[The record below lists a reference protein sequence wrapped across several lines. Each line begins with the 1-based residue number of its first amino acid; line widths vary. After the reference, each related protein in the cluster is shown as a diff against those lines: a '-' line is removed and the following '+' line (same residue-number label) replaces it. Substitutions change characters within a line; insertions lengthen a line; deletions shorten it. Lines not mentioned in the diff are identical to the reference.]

1 MPTGSVNGVL
11 KNLNTKGRQYS
22 WLRHQDFYTTEGM
35 GRDEVRMAY
44 VLCKDDLAKA
54 MKVLQEAL
62 KAYPGHIG
70 NS

>member
-1 MPTGSVNGVL
+1 MAPETG
-11 KNLNTKGRQYS
+11 
-22 WLRHQDFYTTEGM
+22 FYTTEGM